1 VRVIVTDLVMEVA
14 MMDIEDV
21 EETSNVDL
29 TTASSLVLTI
39 MRRMTA
45 VRGQIILDQQFVQPI
60 SVVGHGHNCLSHQE
74 VKGATEEI
82 LEVEDVVH
90 LRSLVMK
97 ERVIVMDL
105 VMEVV
110 MMVTEDALGTL
121 YVDLTTV

>member
-1 VRVIVTDLVMEVA
+1 MDLVMEVV
-14 MMDIEDV
+14 MMDIEGV

-29 TTASSLVLTI
+29 TTASSSVLTI

-45 VRGQIILDQQFVQPI
+45 VRGQIILDQQLVQPI
-60 SVVGHGHNCLSHQE
+60 SVVGHNCLCHQE
-74 VKGATEEI
+74 VKGVTEEI

-90 LRSLVMK
+90 LSSLVMK

-110 MMVTEDALGTL
+110 MMDTEDAKGTL
-121 YVDLTTV
+121 YVDLTTA